1 MECFPSFA
9 EEPRSNPQCYKYKIK
24 SHNFARFS
32 QGSSAINHSRD
43 VADFGNKNA
52 IYALS
57 LAAIFS
63 PGFGSKAVTLSLY
76 SLLSGFLPQWVSPG
90 NKLLST
96 HSRLLLVDPLSLD
109 QGFPWYSGSSLV

>member
-9 EEPRSNPQCYKYKIK
+9 EELKSNPQCYKYKIK

-32 QGSSAINHSRD
+32 QGSSAINHARD
-43 VADFGNKNA
+43 ATDFGNKNA
-52 IYALS
+52 IYEFSS
-57 LAAIFS
+57 LGAIFS

-76 SLLSGFLPQWVSPG
+76 SLLSGCQPQWVSPG

-109 QGFPWYSGSSLV
+109 QGFPW